1 MVIQH
6 QVEQVEDLD
15 YLVRELM
22 VLFLHF
28 QQFQV
33 LVEAEGV
40 TMDLLGTQ
48 LVQVGQEVEVILLDV
63 AQQETLLL

>member
-1 MVIQH
+1 ME

-33 LVEAEGV
+33 RVEAEGV
-40 TMDLLGTQ
+40 TMDLVGTQ
-48 LVQVGQEVEVILLDV
+48 LVQVGQEVEVVLIYV